1 MGIRKNTDQTGSVI
15 FIILIAIALFAS
27 LSYAISTSSRST
39 GKSINDEEA
48 EIIASEFIQSALSI
62 RQAYK
67 QLRLSG
73 CSLTDIDLD
82 EDPSNNTRR
91 NPLSPSAS
99 GDFRC
104 ALFHVDG
111 GQKKADSIPSALFES
126 GATPLKWRHAT
137 SLRVGGVGTADK
149 YELSLLIQALIDEK
163 VCKALNKKLIYTED
177 IPFLNTNLDAKTYDG
192 TFPTTNWDNL
202 TDPLTFG
209 KSMACIDTAY
219 NSQRKN
225 GFYLIL
231 EAR

>member
-1 MGIRKNTDQTGSVI
+1 MSKRKKSDQNGSVI

-39 GKSINDEEA
+39 GKSISDEEA
-48 EIIASEFIQSALSI
+48 DIIASEFIQSAISL

-82 EDPSNNTRR
+82 EDPSDNARR
-91 NPLSPSAS
+91 NPLSPSTS

-111 GQKKADSIPSALFES
+111 GQKKDDSIPSGLFES
-126 GATPLKWRHAT
+126 GAPILSWLHAT
-137 SLRVGGVGTADK
+137 SLRVDGVGTANK
-149 YELSLLIQALIDEK
+149 YELSLIIQGLIDEN
-163 VCKALNKKLIYTED
+163 VCKSLNKKLIYTED
-177 IPFLNTNLDAKTYDG
+177 IPFLNTNLDNKTYDG
-192 TFPTTNWDNL
+192 TFPTGGWDNL
-202 TDPLTFG
+202 TDSLAFG
-209 KSMACIDTAY
+209 KSMACIETSY
-219 NSQRKN
+219 NSERKY